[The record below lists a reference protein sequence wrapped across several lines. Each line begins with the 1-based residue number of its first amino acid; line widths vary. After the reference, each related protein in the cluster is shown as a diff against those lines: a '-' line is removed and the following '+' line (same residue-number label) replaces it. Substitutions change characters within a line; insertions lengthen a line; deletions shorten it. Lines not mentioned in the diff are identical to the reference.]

1 VSFFSVDVIPI
12 CINKYNKLSTKLS
25 PKLRLTRACSNKFNK
40 LSSGLSHKLRLINL
54 LQPKKRYAESTVGT
68 SSYIQPFKSNCHA
81 HFSNLASSITSSV
94 STACST
100 NTNTG
105 TYIVNKTF
113 GIYI

>member
-1 VSFFSVDVIPI
+1 VDVIPI
-12 CINKYNKLSTKLS
+12 CINNYNKLST
-25 PKLRLTRACSNKFNK
+25 KLRLTRACSNKFNK
-40 LSSGLSHKLRLINL
+40 LSSRLSHKLRLTCYN
-54 LQPKKRYAESTVGT
+54 KKRCAESTVGT

-100 NTNTG
+100 NTNAG